1 MYKRTCWAA
10 SFVFHVLVAVAVVVC
25 RRWTANAC
33 FLALIGFIFH
43 YCLYGILILIIEL
56 ILLCIQLTIS
66 FLIGRKCSMNF
77 RNQRLGRHLPV
88 DFTITCQGH
97 SRSWVT
103 CHVRPRCVISKGSHV
118 NFARFVL
125 LAVSGKTKT
134 WLSGLLFWPAWLRKN
149 SSISLFTTVAFS
161 SVKLNY
167 GYLLSKPAFIQFF
180 TYCQIN
186 A

>member
-25 RRWTANAC
+25 RRWTATAC

-77 RNQRLGRHLPV
+77 RNQRLGRHLPA

-97 SRSWVT
+97 SRSWVIMSCKT
-103 CHVRPRCVISKGSHV
+103 AVCDFEGQSCQLRALCVASRQWKSK
-118 NFARFVL
+118 NMTFRFAFLTEHDFEKIVVFRFL
-125 LAVSGKTKT
+125 
-134 WLSGLLFWPAWLRKN
+134 
-149 SSISLFTTVAFS
+149 
-161 SVKLNY
+161 
-167 GYLLSKPAFIQFF
+167 
-180 TYCQIN
+180 
-186 A
+186 